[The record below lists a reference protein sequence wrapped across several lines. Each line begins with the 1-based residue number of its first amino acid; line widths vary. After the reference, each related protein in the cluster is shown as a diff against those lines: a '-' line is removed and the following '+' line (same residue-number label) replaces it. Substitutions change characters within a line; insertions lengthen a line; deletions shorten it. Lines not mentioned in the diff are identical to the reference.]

1 MSSDASGQWADHE
14 PHDPGVTILDLF
26 VFALVDATEDLG
38 RRIRVAR
45 CGRRCTI
52 AVAAGA
58 ASAAGAMLLA
68 QRRRSPAMTMP
79 RTHRA

>member
-1 MSSDASGQWADHE
+1 MPSDASGLWTDHE
-14 PHDPGVTILDLF
+14 PHDPGVTMLDLL
-26 VFALVDATEDLG
+26 VLALMGATEDLG

-45 CGRRCTI
+45 CGRRCTV

-68 QRRRSPAMTMP
+68 QRRRSPAVAP
-79 RTHRA
+79 SRAYRA

>member
-1 MSSDASGQWADHE
+1 MSSAASGLWTDHE
-14 PHDPGVTILDLF
+14 PHDPGVTMLDLL
-26 VFALVDATEDLG
+26 VFALVDATEELG
-38 RRIRVAR
+38 RRMRVAR
-45 CGRRCTI
+45 CGRRCTV

-68 QRRRSPAMTMP
+68 HRRRSPVLATH

>member
-1 MSSDASGQWADHE
+1 MSSDASALWTDYE
-14 PHDPGVTILDLF
+14 PHDPGVTMLDL
-26 VFALVDATEDLG
+26 VVLALVDATEDLG
-38 RRIRVAR
+38 RRIRIAR

-68 QRRRSPAMTMP
+68 HRRRSPVTAVP
-79 RTHRA
+79 RTRRA

>member
-1 MSSDASGQWADHE
+1 MSSDASALWTDYE
-14 PHDPGVTILDLF
+14 PHDPGVTMLDL
-26 VFALVDATEDLG
+26 VVLALVDATEDLG
-38 RRIRVAR
+38 RRIRIAR

-68 QRRRSPAMTMP
+68 HRRHTRESA
-79 RTHRA
+79 